1 MRIISFFRLVQN
13 KDLKL
18 VQCHQMPPVK
28 RRFIELPNDYTDI
41 LNKASAYECPNGAN
55 ISGKS
60 KSVAMCLVCGDLLC
74 FEVQLLSLF
83 YTYFRKKYFQ
93 EKN

>member
-1 MRIISFFRLVQN
+1 
-13 KDLKL
+13 
-18 VQCHQMPPVK
+18 MPPVK